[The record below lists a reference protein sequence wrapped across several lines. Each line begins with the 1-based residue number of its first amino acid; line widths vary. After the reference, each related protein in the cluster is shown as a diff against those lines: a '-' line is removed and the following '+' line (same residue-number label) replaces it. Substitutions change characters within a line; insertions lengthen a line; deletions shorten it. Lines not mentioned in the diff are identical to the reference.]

1 MKTRLL
7 FCLLAATVA
16 ADPNVHFTE
25 DFDDG
30 DAWTQRWSESKHK
43 TDYGKFKLTAGKF
56 YGDAEKDK
64 GLQTS
69 EDARFYALSA
79 RFDPFSNEGKTLVVQ
94 FTVKHEQTI
103 DCGGGYVKIFPSDLN
118 QADMHGDS
126 VYNIM
131 FGPDICGPGTKKVHV
146 IFNYKGKNHLI
157 SKDVRC
163 KDDEFSHLYT
173 LIVRPDNTYEV
184 KIDNQKVESGSLE
197 EDWDFLPP
205 KMIKD
210 PEAKKPEDWDE
221 RAKIDDPEDVKPE
234 DWDKPEHTP
243 DPDAKKPE
251 DWDDEMD
258 GEWEPPMIQNPD
270 YKGEWKPGQID
281 NPEYKGKWIHP
292 EIDNPEYTPDSN
304 LYSYKDI
311 SVIGLDLW
319 QVKSGTIFDNFLITD
334 DEKYAET
341 VGKDTWGTTKDPE
354 KKMKETQDDEERKK
368 REEEDKKD
376 KVDDEGDED
385 DEEEEDEDKEEKE
398 EDEEEEEEEEETE
411 AALKDEL

>member
-7 FCLLAATVA
+7 LCLLLAVAA
-16 ADPNVHFTE
+16 ADPAVYFQE
-25 DFDDG
+25 DFSDG
-30 DAWTQRWSESKHK
+30 DAWTQRWTESKHK
-43 TDYGKFKLTAGKF
+43 SDYGKFKLTAGKF
-56 YGDAEKDK
+56 FGDAEKDK

-79 RFDPFSNEGKTLVVQ
+79 RFDPFSNEGKTLVIQ

-103 DCGGGYVKIFPSDLN
+103 DCGGGYVKIFPSDLD
-118 QADMHGDS
+118 QSDMHGDS
-126 VYNIM
+126 NYNIM

-163 KDDEFSHLYT
+163 KDDEFTHLYT
-173 LIVRPDNTYEV
+173 LIIRPDNTYEV

-205 KMIKD
+205 KKIKD

-221 RAKIDDPEDVKPE
+221 RAKIDDPNDVKPE
-234 DWDKPEHTP
+234 DWDKPEHIP

-270 YKGEWKPGQID
+270 YKGEWKPVQID
-281 NPEYKGKWIHP
+281 NPDYKGKWIHP
-292 EIDNPEYTPDSN
+292 EIDNPEYTPDAN

-311 SVIGLDLW
+311 GVIGLDLW

-334 DEKYAET
+334 DEKYAEK
-341 VGKDTWGTTKDPE
+341 VGKETWGATKDPE
-354 KKMKETQDDEERKK
+354 KKMKEQQDEEERKK
-368 REEEDKKD
+368 REEEEKKD
-376 KVDDEGDED
+376 KEDDEGDEE
-385 DEEEEDEDKEEKE
+385 DEEEDEEDKEEKE
-398 EDEEEEEEEEETE
+398 EDEEDEEETG
-411 AALKDEL
+411 AAPKDEL